1 MFGLTSPK
9 PPSDPWPLKFRHY
22 DFGVRCYNTL
32 RCKVIYNHYCFTRL
46 HLDTPSGAPPSDD
59 WRDSWSAGH
68 DGGYEFASPAE
79 VEWTSLDGIEHQAS
93 VDIGELFKDRLVRHN
108 VPRDSVLES
117 WLAAKAVN
125 PLSVDVLM
133 EVNDRTISV
142 YTRALVFTEEP
153 QVPGSPG
160 SGSRDDLIL
169 VWTQTY

>member
-1 MFGLTSPK
+1 MFGLKSPK

-32 RCKVIYNHYCFTRL
+32 RCKVIYNNYCFTRL
-46 HLDTPSGAPPSDD
+46 YLDTPSGAPPRED

-68 DGGYEFASPAE
+68 DGGYEFGSPAE
-79 VEWTSLDGIEHQAS
+79 VEWISLDGIEHQAS
-93 VDIGELFKDRLVRHN
+93 VDVGELFKDRLVRHN
-108 VPRDSVLES
+108 VPRDAILET

-153 QVPGSPG
+153 QVPGNPR

-169 VWTQTY
+169 IWTHTY